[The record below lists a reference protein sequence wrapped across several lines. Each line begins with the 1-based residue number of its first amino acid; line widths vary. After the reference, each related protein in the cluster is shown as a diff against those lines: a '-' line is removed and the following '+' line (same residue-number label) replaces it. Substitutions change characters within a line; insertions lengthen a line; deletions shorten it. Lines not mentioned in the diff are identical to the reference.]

1 MSRVLVV
8 ANRTV
13 GGRKLLDAVR
23 ERHGQGDAEFHLVV
37 PLERPRHGH
46 VIYDAAE
53 ADAAQVRINLAVAYL
68 RQMGIEITASVGD
81 EDPYTATLDAVMD
94 HKPDEIIVSTL
105 PETRSGW
112 LRRDLVERIAGD
124 VDVPVKHV
132 VTDLT
137 EERLAVHVTLV
148 LANRTA
154 ASDEL
159 LAMLKQQHE
168 RDADRVFI
176 CVVPLEADASGTA
189 GARERLRAL
198 VARCHEA
205 GLIASGMLGDPD
217 PYLAAINALDM
228 FTIDEVVISTLP
240 GNRSRWV
247 RTDLVERVT
256 RSTRAHVEHVEAE
269 VPETASVG

>member
-13 GGRKLLDAVR
+13 GGRKLLEAVR
-23 ERHGQGDAEFHLVV
+23 ERHGAGEAEFHLVV
-37 PLERPRHGH
+37 PLEKPRHGH
-46 VIYDAAE
+46 VIYDAAA

-81 EDPYTATLDAVMD
+81 EDPYTAALDAVMD
-94 HKPDEIIVSTL
+94 HRPDEIIVSTL
-105 PETRSGW
+105 PEARSGW
-112 LRRDLVERIAGD
+112 LRRDLVERIEGD
-124 VDVPVKHV
+124 VDVPVRHV
-132 VTDLT
+132 VTDLA

-154 ASDEL
+154 VSDDL
-159 LAMLKQQHE
+159 IAVL
-168 RDADRVFI
+168 RDQAQRDEDRVFI

-189 GARERLRAL
+189 GARDRLRTL
-198 VARCHEA
+198 VARCQEA
-205 GLIASGMLGDPD
+205 GLIVSGMLGDPD

-240 GNRSRWV
+240 GDRSRWV

-256 RSTRAHVEHVEAE
+256 KATRAHVEHVQTD
-269 VPETASVG
+269 VPVHASVN

>member
-1 MSRVLVV
+1 MSKVLVV

-13 GGRKLLDAVR
+13 GGRKLLEAVR
-23 ERHGQGDAEFHLVV
+23 ARHSAGDAEFHLVV
-37 PLERPRHGH
+37 PLEKPRHGH

-68 RQMGIEITASVGD
+68 RRMGIEITASVGD

-94 HKPDEIIVSTL
+94 HRPDEVIVSTL
-105 PETRSGW
+105 PEARSGW
-112 LRRDLVERIAGD
+112 LRRDLVERIAGE

-132 VTDLT
+132 VTDLA

-154 ASDEL
+154 VSDDL
-159 LAMLKQQHE
+159 LSVLREQARLDE
-168 RDADRVFI
+168 DRVFI

-189 GARERLRAL
+189 GARDRLRTL
-198 VARCHEA
+198 VAHCQEA

-217 PYLAAINALDM
+217 PFLAAINALDM
-228 FTIDEVVISTLP
+228 FTVDKVVISTLP
-240 GNRSRWV
+240 GERSRWV

-256 RSTRAHVEHVEAE
+256 KATRADVEHIEAD
-269 VPETASVG
+269 VPETASV

>member
-23 ERHGQGDAEFHLVV
+23 ERHAAGDAEFHLVV
-37 PLERPRHGH
+37 PLEKPRHGH

-81 EDPYTATLDAVMD
+81 EDPYTATLDAVLD
-94 HKPDEIIVSTL
+94 HQPAEIIVSTL

-124 VDVPVKHV
+124 VDVPVRHV

-148 LANRTA
+148 LANKTA
-154 ASDEL
+154 VSDKL
-159 LAMLKQQHE
+159 IGVLKEQAQ
-168 RDADRVFI
+168 RDQDRVFI

-189 GARERLRAL
+189 GARERLRIL
-198 VARCHEA
+198 VSHCQEA

-217 PYLAAINALDM
+217 PYLAAINALDL
-228 FTIDEVVISTLP
+228 FTVDEVVISTLP
-240 GNRSRWV
+240 GERSRWV
-247 RTDLVERVT
+247 RTDLPQRVT
-256 RSTRAHVEHVEAE
+256 RATRAHVEHIEAD
-269 VPETASVG
+269 VPETADVA